1 MKKMKKFSAL
11 LLTAAMTLSMAACG
25 NSSAG
30 TSTTE
35 AASNASE
42 NTAETQTDTA
52 SSEAAESTASN
63 GDLEDFSIVLDWYP
77 NAVHSFIYTAIEKGY
92 YAEEGLN
99 VHVQFP
105 ANTKDAITMTAAGQA
120 DAGLYYQP
128 NIISTA
134 TNQDVPVRIIGT
146 IVQHPLNIVMS
157 MKSSNITCAKD
168 LKGKIIGYPGTVD
181 NEYFVKAMMEHNGLS
196 YDDVTMQDV
205 GFDLNTSLIS
215 GNVDAV
221 IGTYINHEYPALQKE
236 GYDVTYFDITKEGCP
251 DYEELVLVTGENQ
264 VKNESDK
271 LARFIR
277 ASRKGFQDVLDDPQG
292 CLQILLNN
300 QDKANYPLDS
310 EVEEK
315 SMEILLPLMADNSAD
330 FLTINK
336 ESWQNTADWLLKM
349 GIITKAADIDALVT
363 DIPQ

>member
-35 AASNASE
+35 AASES
-42 NTAETQTDTA
+42 TAETQTDTA

-92 YAEEGLN
+92 YAEEG
-99 VHVQFP
+99 QFP
-105 ANTKDAITMTAAGQA
+105 ANTNDAITMTAAGQA

-134 TNQDVPVRIIGT
+134 TNQDVPVRILGT

-315 SMEILLPLMADNSAD
+315 SIEILLSLLADKRAD
-330 FLTINK
+330 FLTINN

>member
-42 NTAETQTDTA
+42 STAETQTDTA
-52 SSEAAESTASN
+52 SSEATESTASN
-63 GDLEDFSIVLDWYP
+63 GDLEDFNIVLDWYP

-105 ANTKDAITMTAAGQA
+105 ANTNDAITMTAAGQA

-134 TNQDVPVRIIGT
+134 TNQDVPVKILGT

-215 GNVDAV
+215 GRCHR
-221 IGTYINHEYPALQKE
+221 YLH
-236 GYDVTYFDITKEGCP
+236 
-251 DYEELVLVTGENQ
+251 
-264 VKNESDK
+264 
-271 LARFIR
+271 
-277 ASRKGFQDVLDDPQG
+277 
-292 CLQILLNN
+292 
-300 QDKANYPLDS
+300 
-310 EVEEK
+310 
-315 SMEILLPLMADNSAD
+315 
-330 FLTINK
+330 
-336 ESWQNTADWLLKM
+336 
-349 GIITKAADIDALVT
+349 
-363 DIPQ
+363 